1 MIYILRKYDKGLNT
15 KKRKG
20 FTFLEVLIASLLGVF
35 VLIAV
40 FYAVGNILSN
50 GVLTEKRVE
59 LANELEARVDNYM
72 LAGNFDDSPSGDLA
86 FSRVDSGSGIREF
99 IGINSNFS
107 LQVIKRAYVPITVA
121 EIIDRELGPYMRR
134 ANEIYIEKNA
144 SVIDDPAVLADIEV
158 ARNQYLSASTSKWSS
173 STAVLL
179 NLGTTQIVTTVP
191 LADAP
196 LGSGAYITVAPFT
209 NADITPAILWHCTA
223 FGFDSDLLPS
233 WCVL

>member
-1 MIYILRKYDKGLNT
+1 MRRC
-15 KKRKG
+15 KKNISVKNLKG
-20 FTFLEVLIASLLGVF
+20 FTFIEVLIASILGIF
-35 VLIAV
+35 VLMAA
-40 FYAVGNILSN
+40 FYAIGNILSN
-50 GVLTEKRVE
+50 AVLTEKKVE
-59 LANELEARVDNYM
+59 LANELESRVDNYM
-72 LAGNFDDSPSGDLA
+72 LTGSFDDSSSGDLT

-99 IGINSNFS
+99 VGTNSSFS
-107 LQVIKRAYVPITVA
+107 LQIIKRAYVPTTVA

-144 SVIDDPAVLADIEV
+144 SVIDDPAVLADIEI
-158 ARNQYLSASTSKWSS
+158 ARNQYLSDSTSKWSS